1 MSAKAMMR
9 SWFLLATHLNAV
21 HKLVWSPTN
30 TKVRQLTIPVDKR
43 QRMCQKFGMSLMKRK
58 RGAGKNPPELDLSRR
73 ERQIMNAIYSLKKA
87 TAAEIREEM
96 PLPPSYTA
104 VRTLLTILEKRGY
117 LKHSSEQNRY
127 VYEPVVPREEM
138 ASAAVNGLLQTFF
151 DNSVERVVATLLSG
165 KDRQIS
171 REELDRLAE
180 MIKHAREDG
189 R

>member
-1 MSAKAMMR
+1 MKPKR
-9 SWFLLATHLNAV
+9 G
-21 HKLVWSPTN
+21 
-30 TKVRQLTIPVDKR
+30 VDK
-43 QRMCQKFGMSLMKRK
+43 
-58 RGAGKNPPELDLSRR
+58 NTPELDLSRR
-73 ERQIMNAIYSLKKA
+73 ERQIMNAVYSLKRA
-87 TAAEIREEM
+87 TAAEIRKEM

-138 ASAAVNGLLQTFF
+138 ADAAVNGLLQTFF
-151 DNSVERVVATLLSG
+151 DNSVERVVATLLSR

-180 MIKHAREDG
+180 MIGRAREEG